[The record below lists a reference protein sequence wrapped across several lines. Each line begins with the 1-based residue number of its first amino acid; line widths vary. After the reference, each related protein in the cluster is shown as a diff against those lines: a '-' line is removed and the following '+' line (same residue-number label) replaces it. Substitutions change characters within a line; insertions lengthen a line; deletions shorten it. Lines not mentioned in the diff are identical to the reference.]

1 MSFLL
6 PQMASA
12 NYSHL
17 CATLHLCRL
26 FSKCWETDHHVCFH
40 SCVRASPLTGLGRT
54 ICVFSEKFATN
65 SEFKTLKRGL
75 SGMFSHL
82 CRRCQ
87 RGAGMQRPEGQVGG
101 LPQPSSLLSQLP
113 WSGWCAQPRLLKTK
127 PENFPEKKKKNS
139 GRKPLYC
146 QLIFRQMSSLRE
158 PQHLGEAT
166 ASGLTGV
173 QSCRVTVRALRP
185 DGRFWRMSRS
195 IGSLQPC
202 RTLNPYAAPE
212 SSLLWQRGLLS

>member
-6 PQMASA
+6 PQMAHA
-12 NYSHL
+12 NYPHL

-82 CRRCQ
+82 CGGCQ

-101 LPQPSSLLSQLP
+101 LPQPSSLLGQLP

-127 PENFPEKKKKNS
+127 PENFPEKKKKKQWQEAPLLPADLQTGELTLGASAS
-139 GRKPLYC
+139 GRSYSRWAHRGPVLQSDCEGLATSRKVLEDELQHRRSAATPGPQSFC
-146 QLIFRQMSSLRE
+146 SS
-158 PQHLGEAT
+158 
-166 ASGLTGV
+166 
-173 QSCRVTVRALRP
+173 
-185 DGRFWRMSRS
+185 
-195 IGSLQPC
+195 
-202 RTLNPYAAPE
+202 
-212 SSLLWQRGLLS
+212 